1 MRTHLPLAAC
11 PLLALL
17 PQAAAA
23 TCDRGVPVDEVLDAL
38 DAAETALLALDV
50 DAFRAR
56 LEQAEAILP
65 CVRERLEPSVVA
77 EVHRLW
83 GLRAFGERDPLA
95 SAAFAAARRLEPAG
109 RFPEALIPT
118 GSPVL
123 EAYTAIDPSARAT
136 VPLDRP
142 AQGELLVD
150 GRPELERP
158 RDWPVLV
165 QHLHPEGLGFTAY
178 LRPGAPLP
186 AYEIERRPLGA
197 TPAARRRGRL
207 VAGAGSALL
216 VGGAL
221 YGLALHGHARYLDV
235 ERRPVPDH
243 RLPGLRTRTNALV
256 VASAV
261 STVAAA
267 GTGVAVAMAW

>member
-1 MRTHLPLAAC
+1 M
-11 PLLALL
+11 LL
-17 PQAAAA
+17 PQAAGA
-23 TCDRGVPVDEVLDAL
+23 TCDRGVPVSEVLDAL

-50 DAFRAR
+50 EGFRAGLAR
-56 LEQAEAILP
+56 AEAILP
-65 CVRERLEPSVVA
+65 CVRDRLEPSVIA

-83 GLRAFGERDPLA
+83 GLRAFGDRDPLA
-95 SAAFAAARRLEPAG
+95 PAAFAAARRLEPAW

-123 EAYTAIDPSARAT
+123 EAYTALDPSDRAT
-136 VPLDRP
+136 LPLDPP
-142 AQGELLVD
+142 AHGELLVD
-150 GRPELERP
+150 GRAQLERP
-158 RDWPVLV
+158 QDWPVLV
-165 QHLHPEGLGFTAY
+165 QHLTPEGVGFTAY

-186 AYEIERRPLGA
+186 AYEVARPLAA
-197 TPAARRRGRL
+197 TRRNRL
-207 VAGAGSALL
+207 AVGAGSALL
-216 VGGAL
+216 LGGAL

-235 ERRPVPDH
+235 EDRPVPDY

-261 STVAAA
+261 TTLAAA